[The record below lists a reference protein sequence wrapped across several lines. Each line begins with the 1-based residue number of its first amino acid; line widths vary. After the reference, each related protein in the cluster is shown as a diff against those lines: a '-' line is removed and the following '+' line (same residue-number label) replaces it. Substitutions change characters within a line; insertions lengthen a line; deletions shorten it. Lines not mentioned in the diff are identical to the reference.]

1 MKRNH
6 IRDTLAANQK
16 NMEEYGKIFEYLNS
30 FTELPITFID
40 ELKSELKSK
49 QIEKN
54 TIYSNKNSYSKKVG
68 FLSKGI
74 MRIYDI
80 DETGQ
85 QWNKV
90 ILSPPSLLLGNPNFQ
105 KKSIHFLET
114 ITPCEIIEFPISFL
128 NQSLK
133 KHPETKE
140 IQAKL
145 LLHLFE
151 KKSEREYDFLTL
163 SAKDRYI
170 KFLEKNS
177 DIIDQLPQFH
187 IASYLGITSTQL
199 SRINVSIR
207 NQQM

>member
-1 MKRNH
+1 
-6 IRDTLAANQK
+6 
-16 NMEEYGKIFEYLNS
+16 MEEYGKIFEYLNS

-114 ITPCEIIEFPISFL
+114 ITPCEIIEFPISLVSGCFF
-128 NQSLK
+128 
-133 KHPETKE
+133 
-140 IQAKL
+140 KL
-145 LLHLFE
+145 
-151 KKSEREYDFLTL
+151 
-163 SAKDRYI
+163 
-170 KFLEKNS
+170 
-177 DIIDQLPQFH
+177 
-187 IASYLGITSTQL
+187 
-199 SRINVSIR
+199 
-207 NQQM
+207 